1 MEAQRV
7 PTFLDGALDTL
18 RSAFP
23 DQPDVSIEAA
33 IQEALRAAAA
43 TESVPLDVLGCD
55 TDFDAACPIGFP
67 MHCQ

>member
-1 MEAQRV
+1 M
-7 PTFLDGALDTL
+7 PTFLDGVMGTL

-43 TESVPLDVLGCD
+43 TESVPLDMLGCD
-55 TDFDAACPIGFP
+55 TDFDAACPIGVT
-67 MHCQ
+67 MHRQ